1 MSKFMKTIRIVFSL
15 LIIVMVAFT
24 YIALEGDSELGFEM
38 KTAQG
43 VLLDFSTKE
52 YGFYII
58 SVVAGILIFGAIILL
73 ISTLVIKTKM
83 SNLTLVDDGG
93 KVVLTDDAIEA
104 YVERSMKNFPE
115 LKNVKLNCKILG
127 RRSKR
132 VVAKVK
138 AGVSDTTDVS
148 GLSVQIKDK
157 LKSDIDTFIGKD
169 ISEVMVVLCSV
180 NDKDEENATNDDSGS
195 MRIE

>member
-169 ISEVMVVLCSV
+169 ISEVRVVLCSV
-180 NDKDEENATNDDSGS
+180 NDKDEENATNDDPDS

>member
-169 ISEVMVVLCSV
+169 ISEVRVVLCSV

-195 MRIE
+195 IRIE